1 MIKPR
6 IALAALLP
14 LLLTACGTEQEA
26 RQPNIVLIVADDL
39 GYSDIGS
46 FGGEIRTPNLD
57 SLAAHGL
64 RLTNFHRMMSMP
76 MPKQIASGHI
86 MNPPPVQM
94 SPRDS
99 ACPWPSEGVS

>member
-6 IALAALLP
+6 FALAAFLP

-64 RLTNFHRMMSMP
+64 RLTNFHTAPTCGPTRAMLMTGIDP
-76 MPKQIASGHI
+76 H
-86 MNPPPVQM
+86 PVGRLAPCGN
-94 SPRDS
+94 SS
-99 ACPWPSEGVS
+99 A